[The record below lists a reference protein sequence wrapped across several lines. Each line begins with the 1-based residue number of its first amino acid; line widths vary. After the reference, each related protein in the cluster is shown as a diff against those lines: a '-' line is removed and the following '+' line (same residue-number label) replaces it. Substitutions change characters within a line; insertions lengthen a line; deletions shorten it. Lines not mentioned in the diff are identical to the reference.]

1 LYVCLIVLLSYS
13 KFRLTLRTLSIS
25 KNKLFKYYLAVLAQ
39 QGKLEAFKKPL
50 QDFI

>member
-25 KNKLFKYYLAVLAQ
+25 KNIKYYFAVLAQ
-39 QGKLEAFKKPL
+39 LGKLEAFKKPL